1 MTHTCH
7 QDLSPERVE
16 GRLAVSRSALRHAQ
30 GYGIL
35 AGFLTLLL
43 LLAAPI
49 AAHLTPNSEI
59 ALDFDAS
66 GVTIDAIIPEGDYVA
81 AAAAPND
88 RNTARAARWLAGQ
101 VAATTPDGRA
111 WQVSVTRAEFVQR
124 AGPPD
129 LHALVRLT
137 PPPGADPRRFT
148 LRWSAV
154 VAQNPDHFALVLV
167 GADHDGGTI
176 RSDRALIGA
185 VRGDR
190 QTLMVDRGAP
200 TAWGAFS
207 AAFRLGM
214 KHIAEGTDHLLF
226 LLALL
231 LPAPFIAIA
240 HRWREPRGVRGTLL
254 KLAATITAF
263 TIGHSLTLLLAALF
277 EWRLPAQPVETLIA
291 VSILVAA
298 VHAIRPVFPG
308 REGWVAAGFG
318 LVHGLA
324 FATLVGD
331 AGLAGSG
338 RLIAILGFNLGIEA
352 IQLGVALLAM
362 VPLLLI
368 ARTPTYTPLRIGG
381 ALFAGVAACAW
392 IAERVSGIDNGIAAA
407 IDGIAAQAHWLFVAL
422 LAVAALTHLATLG
435 RKAATPLA

>member
-1 MTHTCH
+1 MN
-7 QDLSPERVE
+7 RF
-16 GRLAVSRSALRHAQ
+16 LA
-30 GYGIL
+30 I
-35 AGFLTLLL
+35 LLL
-43 LLAAPI
+43 VAAVVIAIPV

-59 ALDFDAS
+59 ALDFDAE

-81 AAAAPND
+81 AAAVPND
-88 RNTARAARWLAGQ
+88 RDTARAARWLATQ
-101 VAATTPDGRA
+101 VAATAPDGRA
-111 WQVSVTRAEFVQR
+111 WQVAVTRAEFVQR

-137 PPPGADPRRFT
+137 PPPGASPRRFT

-154 VAQNPDHFALVLV
+154 VAQNPDHFALILV

-190 QTLMVDRGAP
+190 QTLAVDRGA
-200 TAWGAFS
+200 ASAMGAFT

-231 LPAPFIAIA
+231 LPAPFIAVA
-240 HRWREPRGVRGTLL
+240 HRWSEPRGVRGTLL

-263 TIGHSLTLLLAALF
+263 TLGHSLTLLVAALF

-298 VHAIRPVFPG
+298 VHAIRPIFPG

-338 RLIAILGFNLGIEA
+338 RLVAILGFNLGIEA

-368 ARTPTYTPLRIGG
+368 ARTPAYAPLRIGG
-381 ALFAGVAACAW
+381 ALFAAVAAIAW
-392 IAERVSGIDNGIAAA
+392 IAERVSGIDNGIAGS
-407 IDGIAAQAHWLFVAL
+407 IDGIAAQAHWLLVAL
-422 LAVAALTHLATLG
+422 IIVAVLATAVQRG
-435 RKAATPLA
+435 RKAATSLA

>member
-1 MTHTCH
+1 MNRF
-7 QDLSPERVE
+7 LS
-16 GRLAVSRSALRHAQ
+16 
-30 GYGIL
+30 I
-35 AGFLTLLL
+35 LLL
-43 LLAAPI
+43 VAAVVIAIPV

-59 ALDFDAS
+59 ALDFDAD

-81 AAAAPND
+81 AAAVPND
-88 RNTARAARWLAGQ
+88 RDTARAARWLATQ
-101 VAATTPDGRA
+101 VAATAPDGRA
-111 WQVSVTRAEFVQR
+111 WQVTVTQAEFVQR

-137 PPPGADPRRFT
+137 PPPGASPRRFT

-154 VAQNPDHFALVLV
+154 VAQNPDHFALILV

-190 QTLMVDRGAP
+190 QTLAVDRGA
-200 TAWGAFS
+200 ASAMGAFT

-231 LPAPFIAIA
+231 LPAPFIAVA
-240 HRWREPRGVRGTLL
+240 HRWSEPRGVRGTLL

-263 TIGHSLTLLLAALF
+263 TLGHSLTLLVAALF

-298 VHAIRPVFPG
+298 VHAIRPIFPG

-338 RLIAILGFNLGIEA
+338 RLVAILGFNLGIEA

-368 ARTPTYTPLRIGG
+368 ARTPAYAPLRIGG
-381 ALFAGVAACAW
+381 ALFAAVAAIAW
-392 IAERVSGIDNGIAAA
+392 IAERVSGIDNGIADS
-407 IDGIAAQAHWLFVAL
+407 IDGIAAQAHWLLFAL
-422 LAVAALTHLATLG
+422 IILAVLATAVQRG
-435 RKAATPLA
+435 RKAATSLA

>member
-1 MTHTCH
+1 M
-7 QDLSPERVE
+7 R
-16 GRLAVSRSALRHAQ
+16 RLL
-30 GYGIL
+30 I
-35 AGFLTLLL
+35 L
-43 LLAAPI
+43 LLALLAATPV
-49 AAHLTPNSEI
+49 AAHLTPNSEV
-59 ALDFDAS
+59 AVDFDEQ
-66 GVTIDAIIPEGDYVA
+66 GVRLDIIIPEGDYVA
-81 AAAAPND
+81 AAGVAND
-88 RNTARAARWLAGQ
+88 RDTRAAARWLAGQ
-101 VAATTPDGRA
+101 VGARAADGRA
-111 WQVSVTRAEFVQR
+111 WTVVVERAEFVQR

-129 LHALVRLT
+129 LHAIVRMT
-137 PPPGADPRRFT
+137 PPAGADPRRFT

-154 VAQNPDHFALVLV
+154 VAQNRDHFALLLI
-167 GADHDGGTI
+167 GADHDGGVL
-176 RSDRALIGA
+176 RSDRKLIGA

-190 QTLMVDRGAP
+190 QTIAIDRGAP
-200 TAWGAFS
+200 TAWGGFS

-231 LPAPFIAIA
+231 LPAPFIAA
-240 HRWREPRGVRGTLL
+240 AQRWATPRTVRGTLV

-263 TIGHSLTLLLAALF
+263 TIGHSLTLLLSALF
-277 EWRLPAQPVETLIA
+277 EWQLPPQPVETLIA

-298 VHAIRPVFPG
+298 IHAVRPIFPG

-362 VPLLLI
+362 IPLLLLARTALYPVVRIIGALFAAVAAAAWIVERVGGVDNPLAGSIDAVAAHAHWLFGGLLLI
-368 ARTPTYTPLRIGG
+368 A
-381 ALFAGVAACAW
+381 
-392 IAERVSGIDNGIAAA
+392 
-407 IDGIAAQAHWLFVAL
+407 
-422 LAVAALTHLATLG
+422 AVAHAVQRSRQSATS
-435 RKAATPLA
+435 AA